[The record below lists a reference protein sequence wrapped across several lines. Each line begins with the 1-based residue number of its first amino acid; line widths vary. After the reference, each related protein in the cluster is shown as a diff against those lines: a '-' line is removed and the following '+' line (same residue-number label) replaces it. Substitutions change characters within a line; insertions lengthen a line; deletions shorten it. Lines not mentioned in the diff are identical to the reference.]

1 MIRQTLIAVIRLFQK
16 GITLKLIILL
26 VLTRMKLSSNLRV
39 VESVGSVNFEDKS
52 NWEHLF
58 KDYWTETK
66 AKHNFSLAEL
76 EQAKSLWKGSGKQES
91 LIAQPHI
98 KDDNDSD
105 SVVYTLFCGPSQG
118 GQFFTLLN

>member
-1 MIRQTLIAVIRLFQK
+1 
-16 GITLKLIILL
+16 
-26 VLTRMKLSSNLRV
+26 MKLSSNLRV
-39 VESVGSVNFEDKS
+39 VESVVNGFSVYYTCAFLCQYGNVNFEDKS

-58 KDYWTETK
+58 KDYWTETN

-76 EQAKSLWKGSGKQES
+76 EQAKGLWKGSGKQES
-91 LIAQPHI
+91 LIAQPDI

-105 SVVYTLFCGPSQG
+105 SEVYTWFCGPSRG